1 MSFYPSV
8 LHYSFTL
15 FYNPNSQASPR
26 KRKKGHKH
34 FGVLGQGSIY
44 HRGFQ
49 TVDIQSCTQTLREET
64 NSTLPNMGKGAVQMC
79 VPADV
84 VKGGLYKVKDSVTC
98 AEL

>member
-1 MSFYPSV
+1 M
-8 LHYSFTL
+8 
-15 FYNPNSQASPR
+15 
-26 KRKKGHKH
+26 
-34 FGVLGQGSIY
+34 
-44 HRGFQ
+44 
-49 TVDIQSCTQTLREET
+49 DIQSCTQTLREET